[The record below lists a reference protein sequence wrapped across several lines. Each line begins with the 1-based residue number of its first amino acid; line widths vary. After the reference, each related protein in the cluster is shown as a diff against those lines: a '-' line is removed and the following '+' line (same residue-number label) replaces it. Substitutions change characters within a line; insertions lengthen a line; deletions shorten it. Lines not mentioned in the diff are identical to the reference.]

1 MIKKIIQD
9 VEISMK
15 NVEENFIR
23 EINSLRLGRASIS
36 LLEGILVEYYGSK
49 LPINQVATISIPNPQ
64 TLVIQPWDKAT
75 TEKIVKA
82 IQTSNL
88 GLNPVSDSATIKIP
102 VPPLS
107 EERRKELVKVLRKL
121 EEQAKVEIREIR
133 RKMKEELKK
142 IEKEKKISE
151 DDSFRTSEEL
161 QKITDKFMEEIEK
174 KTSAKEK
181 EILES

>member
-9 VEISMK
+9 VEINMK
-15 NVEENFIR
+15 KVEENFIK

-64 TLVIQPWDKAT
+64 TLVIQPWDKTT

-142 IEKEKKISE
+142 LEKEKKISE

-174 KTSAKEK
+174 ITSAKEK